1 MAEQPTCWQGLSN
14 NAKACT
20 LAGVHAPTSGPA
32 PQALANVLLN
42 SLDQKETEER
52 RAAERRRDYAH
63 EEEEDDKDDDGEDGE
78 QGMTGS
84 DGKSGGGG
92 GADGAGPE
100 EVARLRVEF
109 SKLMRERFLEAPPAP
124 PRGLRRRP
132 LPARQRRGG
141 RRAPPHCCMRA
152 PQGHDAEFF
161 DYTVCD
167 DDALLDDLEQERP
180 PPLQDSSPACILRP
194 LQGSS
199 PACIPERTASRCE
212 RAERAG
218 RAQIGR
224 DAEDAYF
231 SDGGQA
237 ERGGGEAAGVEARA
251 LRAQRM
257 QARFAAA
264 SRAPDGVPQRDDVDY

>member
-1 MAEQPTCWQGLSN
+1 VAEQPTCWQGLSN
-14 NAKACT
+14 NAKARA
-20 LAGVHAPTSGPA
+20 LAGVRAPTSGPA

-63 EEEEDDKDDDGEDGE
+63 EEEEEDDEDDDGVDGE
-78 QGMTGS
+78 QGMTES

-124 PRGLRRRP
+124 SRGLRRRP

-141 RRAPPHCCMRA
+141 RRAPPHCGMRA

-180 PPLQDSSPACILRP
+180 PP

-237 ERGGGEAAGVEARA
+237 ERGGGESVGVEARA

-264 SRAPDGVPQRDDVDY
+264 SRAPDGVPQCDDLDY